1 MTTVLN
7 RYKIIIPSEHGS
19 WSLTLVPFIIGA
31 GVAFAAASPAGYAGL
46 AALLCLLAVMGV
58 FLARQPLTLWF
69 RIERGRG
76 PRSQRAAARF
86 WSLALLATAGLAGAG
101 LLALGRWPVLWLALP
116 ALGILLLTIV
126 LTLLR
131 GPRQL
136 LTELIGVAGLA
147 LAAPAAAVAVTGTLG
162 ALAWLLWGITAL
174 HNVISVLYVRLRIDH
189 KHGRATRAEAAW
201 VIVAHALSLAAI
213 VALAWLG
220 WLPLLVALPV
230 AGLLVRALIVVRR
243 RPLVEDM
250 KRFGFVE
257 MGAALTFAA
266 LVIVAFML

>member
-31 GVAFAAASPAGYAGL
+31 GVAFAAGSPAHLAGL
-46 AALLCLLAVMGV
+46 AALLCLLAVMAL
-58 FLARQPLTLWF
+58 FLARQPLTLWL

-76 PRSQRAAARF
+76 PRTQRPAARF
-86 WSLALLATAGLAGAG
+86 WSLALLAVAGLSGAG

-116 ALGILLLTIV
+116 AVGILLLTV
-126 LTLLR
+126 ALTLLR

-147 LAAPAAAVAVTGTLG
+147 LAAPAAAVAVTGTLET
-162 ALAWLLWGITAL
+162 LAWLVWGITAL
-174 HNVISVLYVRLRIDH
+174 HNVISVLYVRLRIDE
-189 KHGRATRAEAAW
+189 KHGRATRTEAAW
-201 VIVAHALSLAAI
+201 VVIAHVLSLAII
-213 VALAWLG
+213 VATALMG
-220 WLPLLVALPV
+220 WVPLLVALPV
-230 AGLLVRALIVVRR
+230 AGLLIRALVVAQR
-243 RPLVEDM
+243 RPPVEDV

-257 MGAALTFAA
+257 VGAGLTFAA
-266 LVIVAFML
+266 LVIVAFMV